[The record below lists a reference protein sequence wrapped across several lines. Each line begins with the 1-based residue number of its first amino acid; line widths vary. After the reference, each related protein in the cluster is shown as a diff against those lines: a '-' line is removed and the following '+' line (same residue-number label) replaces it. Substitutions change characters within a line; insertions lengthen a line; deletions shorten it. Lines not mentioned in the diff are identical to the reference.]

1 MAMLK
6 HEVSPLHVAEVVQV
20 LLEGFKQGFPEEH
33 GAGGWG

>member
-1 MAMLK
+1 MLK
-6 HEVSPLHVAEVVQV
+6 HEVSPLQVEVVQV